1 MATDSPPTFF
11 FNGINFNP
19 TYYEN
24 EVNNNITQ
32 SAGDARYLEKL
43 GDTATGLIAFNSG
56 LSSSG
61 AITSTGT
68 TYATGIIAN
77 KIDCTGSIAT
87 VFLDV
92 SGSGNN
98 GIRTNN
104 GSIYST
110 GSGNIS
116 TNTGNISTTTGSISG
131 GPLSC
136 TTITSNN
143 NTITAGSSS
152 VTGGSIISSTFN
164 SGGVGSV
171 LDIGANQTNGILSI
185 GNNASRTGAIN
196 IGTLTT
202 GAHTINIGNS
212 TSTQTININRPLTTN
227 TINTNNNTL
236 NTGTGSISGGALSCT
251 TINTN
256 NNTFT
261 SGTGSI
267 TGGALSCTTI
277 TSNNNTISAGTSS
290 VSGGSIISSTFNS
303 DGIGSVLDIGT
314 NQTTGV
320 LSIGNNASRT
330 GAINIG
336 TLSTGAHAINI
347 GNSASTQT
355 ININRPLTTNTINT
369 NNNTFTSGTGSI
381 TGGALSCT
389 TITSNNNTITAG
401 SSSVTGGSIISSTFN
416 SGGIGSVLDIGANQ
430 TTGVLSI
437 GNNASRTGAI
447 NIGTLS
453 TGAHAINI
461 GNSTSTQTI
470 NINRPLTTNTI
481 NTNNNNFT
489 SGTGSITGGALS
501 CTTINTNNNNF
512 TSGTGSIT
520 GGALSCTTITS
531 NNNTITAGS
540 SSVTGGSIISSTFNS
555 GGIGSVLDIGA
566 NQTTGVLSIGNNA
579 SRTGAIN
586 IGTLSTG
593 AHAIN
598 IGNSTSTQTININ
611 RPLTTSTIN
620 SGAINANAGLIE
632 TTGSLKSRGLT
643 IQDTTPSDVA
653 SISNTGEIVSTS
665 LITGSIV
672 CNSITA
678 GFGNVSSGSVTTIN
692 MKSSSITSLAL
703 TSDLYIG
710 TDITTGDIDIGNLTL
725 STGKININRPLDIA
739 YTSLPST
746 TSQIGGVA
754 YINSGSV
761 SLSSNTS
768 KTLCSFYNLPL
779 GVYMLSYSIRLG
791 GSATTAGTISI
802 TQENVAITASI
813 NNFIGTNGII
823 SLRKVTQT
831 GSTPGGS
838 MFLNYHISN
847 TGIFSKTL
855 VAEEI
860 HLTVNFT
867 FTTTGTTFF
876 FADGD
881 LRLVRIG

>member
-470 NINRPLTTNTI
+470 NINRPLTT
-481 NTNNNNFT
+481 
-489 SGTGSITGGALS
+489 
-501 CTTINTNNNNF
+501 
-512 TSGTGSIT
+512 
-520 GGALSCTTITS
+520 
-531 NNNTITAGS
+531 
-540 SSVTGGSIISSTFNS
+540 
-555 GGIGSVLDIGA
+555 
-566 NQTTGVLSIGNNA
+566 
-579 SRTGAIN
+579 
-586 IGTLSTG
+586 
-593 AHAIN
+593 
-598 IGNSTSTQTININ
+598 
-611 RPLTTSTIN
+611 STIN